1 MTSAHFRQHA
11 RGLNKFVTYL
21 EISNLVKL
29 GPQCSKNSS
38 KPPNFL
44 SFKNTISLMP
54 MYVPEAL
61 IILDFLVGR
70 KAIIGQTFQDKLW
83 QGHQIF

>member
-1 MTSAHFRQHA
+1 
-11 RGLNKFVTYL
+11 
-21 EISNLVKL
+21 
-29 GPQCSKNSS
+29 
-38 KPPNFL
+38 
-44 SFKNTISLMP
+44 